1 MAPGNIEDEVAA
13 ALAQMRLEL
22 GNVAYEVASLGKDA
36 NSSSNRTK
44 KSSVPKI
51 KPSASQVESK
61 SRGFA
66 SELGLMFQNAV
77 FDDSDSRGVKDLD
90 INEHLI
96 LNDRILPKTLE
107 FTTKPFQKKPTSMLT
122 SHKSS
127 AKLLQQSK
135 FPKSLKAFKGP
146 KSQNSRQATKLSMAA
161 NTYKPPANLLRKL
174 AGPIQ
179 SLSPLDKKASGRKSP
194 TKTSSQSQSAI
205 LPHAELDLHAASRSI
220 SLPLLTPASVQDVPV
235 RFRRYQ
241 LAEMIDLKPNIKNS
255 LSIELPS
262 LTTKKSPDDFHVRY
276 TFHELLATRI
286 INPYVPRPSCAELIR
301 QLRTAN
307 KVADTG
313 KRVPVENLPPLG
325 TVHKNM
331 REVQIS
337 VPLFTEHVYDDWAG
351 DELKSI
357 PSYSGAFERLENSLH
372 DCRVSD
378 DPQFNIS
385 RHCMLFS
392 EHVSVIVEDES
403 YTYHA
408 VLEWVERR
416 NGVVNSSLFLRHLS
430 QIMYIDVLRVRRH
443 LSILEATG
451 LRLWFHNQANGLIAR
466 SLLSITLYF
475 ETEKMREEFTSV
487 LTRLQDAGE
496 RARDNW
502 PSDAELTPVRRII
515 SQEGLRANPTCILP
529 EPLQTTNTQLTE
541 INGDYSVDLLDDL
554 QGFDPTSTSAFYHT
568 PDLCDL
574 IFGSAIPKS
583 GIDLMDI
590 EADQSELLTLN
601 TQWQAISTSKN
612 LARAPLLDKPIAPWN
627 QSVETHLIQF
637 EDELLGCEDTLL
649 EPKLSLS
656 PIMSVEVSFSVSI
669 HCQCEARQIENLSER
684 LKPTAPEFQPRRLST
699 ATLPL
704 MLRPTAP
711 DFCPQSHPS
720 PMLAS
725 PNSEFQQFSPEALD
739 FQPGLGISGMLQTGQ
754 VSSDQ
759 LQSMLSNYYQ
769 SQELSVSNHDVSGGS
784 SSTSESWFSTLLDL
798 DSPERVTNANE
809 GVLSP
814 GGSSL

>member
-1 MAPGNIEDEVAA
+1 MAPGNIEDEA

-22 GNVAYEVASLGKDA
+22 GNIAYEVASLGKDA
-36 NSSSNRTK
+36 NSSFNRTK
-44 KSSVPKI
+44 KPSVPKT
-51 KPSASQVESK
+51 KPSAPQDESK
-61 SRGFA
+61 SRIFA

-77 FDDSDSRGVKDLD
+77 FDDADSRGVKNLD

-96 LNDRILPKTLE
+96 LNDRILSKTLE
-107 FTTKPFQKKPTSMLT
+107 FTTKSFQKKPTSRVT
-122 SHKSS
+122 SHKPS
-127 AKLLQQSK
+127 AKLLQQPK

-146 KSQNSRQATKLSMAA
+146 KSQNSHQSTKLSTAA
-161 NTYKPPANLLRKL
+161 KTYKPPTNLLRKL
-174 AGPIQ
+174 AGPVQ
-179 SLSPLDKKASGRKSP
+179 YLCPLDKIASGGKSP

-205 LPHAELDLHAASRSI
+205 LPHAELDPHGASRSI
-220 SLPLLTPASVQDVPV
+220 LAPLLTPVSVQNVSV

-255 LSIELPS
+255 MSIELPS
-262 LTTKKSPDDFHVRY
+262 LTTKKSPNDFHVRY
-276 TFHELLATRI
+276 TFHELLAARI
-286 INPYVPRPSCAELIR
+286 INPHVPRPSCAELVR

-313 KRVPVENLPPLG
+313 KKVYVQNLPPLG
-325 TVHKNM
+325 AVHKNTL
-331 REVQIS
+331 EVQIS

-392 EHVSVIVEDES
+392 EQISVIVEDES

-430 QIMYIDVLRVRRH
+430 QIMYIDVMRVRRH

-451 LRLWFHNQANGLIAR
+451 LRLWFHNQANGLRAR

-475 ETEKMREEFTSV
+475 ETEKMREEFASV

-515 SQEGLRANPTCILP
+515 SQEGLHANQTRILP
-529 EPLQTTNTQLTE
+529 GLPQATNTHLTE
-541 INGDYSVDLLDDL
+541 IDGDYSVDLLDDL
-554 QGFDPTSTSAFYHT
+554 QGFDSTSTSGFYHT

-574 IFGSAIPKS
+574 IFDSAIPTS

-612 LARAPLLDKPIAPWN
+612 LARDPLLDEPIAPGN
-627 QSVETHLIQF
+627 QSVETYLIQF
-637 EDELLGCEDTLL
+637 EDESLGCGDTRL

-656 PIMSVEVSFSVSI
+656 PIMSVEVSFPVSA
-669 HCQCEARQIENLSER
+669 HCQCKARQIDNLSGR
-684 LKPTAPEFQPRRLST
+684 LKPTASDFQPRRLSNT
-699 ATLPL
+699 TLPL

-711 DFCPQSHPS
+711 EFCPQQSHPDL
-720 PMLAS
+720 MQAS
-725 PNSEFQQFSPEALD
+725 PNSEFRQFSPETLD
-739 FQPGLGISGMLQTGQ
+739 FQPGLGISGVLQTSE
-754 VSSDQ
+754 VSPVQ
-759 LQSMLSNYYQ
+759 LQSMLSSYYQ
-769 SQELSVSNHDVSGGS
+769 SQELSVSNHNVSGGS

-798 DSPERVTNANE
+798 DSPGRATNANE